1 MTNNN
6 GRINDDNNSSID
18 DYHSKQ
24 TNSTD
29 NDEVVDYQSTN
40 VRHNFKTNKSGEEI
54 RPERME
60 IINIQIINKMMK
72 IIMMTNLLL
81 LKMIVIQTQQQ

>member
-40 VRHNFKTNKSGEEI
+40 VRYNFKTNKSGEEI